1 MSRSLL
7 VVGGTGFLGIHLLR
21 AAEEAGF
28 EPVCAARRPSELVFG
43 TLRALDAGDLDDCE
57 RALDEVDPRAIVL
70 AAALSRI
77 ADCERDPVL
86 ARRVNAEMPVGIAA
100 LARERGIRFV
110 HVSTDLVF
118 GARRAPRSGFTEMDE
133 SAPVSVYGVTKAASE
148 RAVLDA
154 CPAAL
159 VVRLPLLCGDS
170 HGRGLGAS
178 DSVVASVARGER
190 PLLFTDEW
198 RTPLDVAVAA
208 RALVELADSDVRGVL
223 NVAGPTRMNR
233 HELGLRALRAAGYS
247 DLRALVE
254 AAERSGQ
261 HATRP
266 PDVSLDSTRA
276 RAVLRTSLSEPF
288 A

>member
-21 AAEEAGF
+21 AAEHAGF
-28 EPVCAARRPSELVFG
+28 EPVCAARRPSDLVFG
-43 TLRALDAGDLDDCE
+43 AFRALDAADSEEFE
-57 RALDEVDPRAIVL
+57 RALDDVEPRAIVL

-77 ADCERDPVL
+77 ADCERDPVQ
-86 ARRVNAEMPVGIAA
+86 ARSVNAEMPAEIAA
-100 LARERGIRFV
+100 MARERGIRFV

-118 GARRAPRSGFTEMDE
+118 GARRAPGTGFTEIDAT
-133 SAPVSVYGVTKAASE
+133 APVSVYGVTKAAGE

-154 CPAAL
+154 CPSAL
-159 VVRLPLLCGDS
+159 VVRLPLLCGAS

-178 DSVVASVARGER
+178 DSVVASVARGDR
-190 PLLFTDEW
+190 PRLFTDEW

-208 RALVELADSDVRGVL
+208 RALVELADSDVHGVL
-223 NVAGPTRMNR
+223 HVAGPTRMDR
-233 HELGLRALRAAGYS
+233 HELGLRALRAAGHA
-247 DLRALVE
+247 DPRGLVE
-254 AAERSGQ
+254 SAQRSGD

-276 RAVLRTSLSEPF
+276 RAVLRTSLEEPF

>member
-21 AAEEAGF
+21 AAEEARF
-28 EPVCAARRPSELVFG
+28 TPVCAARRASELVFG
-43 TLRALDAGDLDDCE
+43 TFRVFDAADPDECE
-57 RALDEVDPRAIVL
+57 RALDLIEPLAIVHV
-70 AAALSRI
+70 AAMARI
-77 ADCERDPVL
+77 VDCELDPAR
-86 ARRVNAEMPVGIAA
+86 ARRVNTEWPGELAT
-100 LARERGIRFV
+100 LARERGLRFV

-118 GARRAPRSGFTEMDE
+118 GASRAPMSGFTELDGP
-133 SAPVSVYGVTKAASE
+133 APVSVYGVTKAAGE

-154 CPAAL
+154 DPAAL

-190 PLLFTDEW
+190 PRLFTDEW

-208 RALVELADSDVRGVL
+208 RALVELADSDVHGVL
-223 NVAGPTRMNR
+223 HVAGPTRMNR

-266 PDVSLDSTRA
+266 PDVSLDSTLA